1 MLDEGKV
8 SPESWDISNPL
19 SIIFCPYAVL
29 RFLEDAS
36 HSLNSAH
43 RKDHGNGEGSVS
55 RKDLIVSHEEDEKTQ
70 LLSQGLTLLLAARER
85 VLTLS
90 EQRVSLFS
98 LPTYHHLSILLAP
111 LPSDPPVD
119 VTLCINLH

>member
-8 SPESWDISNPL
+8 PPDSWDISNPL
-19 SIIFCPYAVL
+19 SIILCPYAVL
-29 RFLEDAS
+29 RFLEDTS
-36 HSLNSAH
+36 YPLNSAH
-43 RKDHGNGEGSVS
+43 RKYYDDGEGSES

-90 EQRVSLFS
+90 EQRVSPFS
-98 LPTYHHLSILLAP
+98 LSPNLSLLICFLSSSA
-111 LPSDPPVD
+111 L
-119 VTLCINLH
+119 